1 MLLTVFAT
9 ICRMAARGARVSM
22 VDPRER
28 RPCLKE
34 LEVIYAEQVR
44 TRKEG
49 RNIASIP
56 VTIKFIFRSDSQP
69 SALPHLQSRN
79 LTVDLRCVQ
88 RHDTVC
94 TEDQLSNLF
103 PCR

>member
-1 MLLTVFAT
+1 
-9 ICRMAARGARVSM
+9 MAARGARVSM

-49 RNIASIP
+49 RNIASIA
-56 VTIKFIFRSDSQP
+56 VTIKFASSVG
-69 SALPHLQSRN
+69 SS
-79 LTVDLRCVQ
+79 VQ
-88 RHDTVC
+88 MH
-94 TEDQLSNLF
+94 TEPRKSLGTWF
-103 PCR
+103 

>member
-1 MLLTVFAT
+1 MFAT
-9 ICRMAARGARVSM
+9 IGRMAARGARVSM

-49 RNIASIP
+49 SNISSVA
-56 VTIKFIFRSDSQP
+56 VTIKFIFR
-69 SALPHLQSRN
+69 
-79 LTVDLRCVQ
+79 
-88 RHDTVC
+88 
-94 TEDQLSNLF
+94 
-103 PCR
+103 